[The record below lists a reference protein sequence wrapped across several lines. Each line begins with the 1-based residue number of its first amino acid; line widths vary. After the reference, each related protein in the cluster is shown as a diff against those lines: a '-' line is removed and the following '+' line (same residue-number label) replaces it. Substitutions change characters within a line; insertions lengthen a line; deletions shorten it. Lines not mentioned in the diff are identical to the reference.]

1 MNSRAE
7 LLEWKRRQL
16 IAESEAQRIELAS
29 QMQSWGHTL
38 ESARIGLRI
47 IDRLRRHRMW
57 IAALTLGLAAI
68 RPPRLSSLLR
78 LGTSGLRTWRVVGP
92 ALRMLTNPK

>member
-7 LLEWKRRQL
+7 LLEWKRQQL

-47 IDRLRRHRMW
+47 IDRLRRHPVW
-57 IAALTLGLAAI
+57 IAAITLGLTAI
-68 RPPRLSSLLR
+68 TPRRLSSLFR
-78 LGTSGLRTWRVVGP
+78 LGTTGLRAWRVVAP
-92 ALRMLTNPK
+92 ALRMLTNQK

>member
-47 IDRLRRHRMW
+47 IDRLRTHPMW
-57 IAALTLGLAAI
+57 IAALTLGFTAI
-68 RPPRLSSLLR
+68 RPRRLSSLLR